1 MPKIEYRVLPLESLN
16 LMAVKQEEA
25 SAFEVQKAKKSGSM
39 LSGNVVKGIEIE
51 GEEFTPTNR
60 FWQSLYARFAINKSF
75 FTFFNYDEVFKRVAE
90 KASSDLIRVCIERNE
105 SGGGQLLAAT
115 GLNKPIVLYEDL
127 EEILDAFKSEGGI
140 KYANGIVTSTHAP
153 RVGYNPFSIAGDK
166 FVNKFMLH
174 VPIDGYGKPDIFLS
188 LLRLICSNGMVGW
201 AQTFKTSL
209 ALGHG
214 SDSVRTS
221 LRRALD
227 AFSNDEGY
235 AVLRNRFELATRS
248 WASLREQQDLYRL
261 LLRLQNDEKLRAGG
275 PEPGQYTGIL
285 SDLAN
290 VVGGDGGDAG
300 NAGGYGSR
308 VLRSFTHMTGDP
320 YEIYHTDPNALS
332 EKRLRT
338 LPVGCKVYDL
348 FNFATEVAT
357 HHVSE
362 STGRSLQAWVGQM
375 LSSDYDLEDS
385 CDQFDDFKDRFLPRK
400 DSDGIEGNN

>member
-1 MPKIEYRVLPLESLN
+1 MPKIEYKVLPLESLN
-16 LMAVKQEEA
+16 LITTKQEEA
-25 SAFEVQKAKKSGSM
+25 SAFEVSRAKKSGSM

-60 FWQSLYARFAINKSF
+60 FWQSLYARFSINRSF
-75 FTFFNYDEVFKRVAE
+75 FTFFDYDEVFKRVSE
-90 KASSDLIRVCIERNE
+90 RASSDLIRVCIERSE
-105 SGGGQLLAAT
+105 SGGQLLAAT
-115 GLNKPIVLYEDL
+115 GLNKPVVLYEDL
-127 EEILDAFKSEGGI
+127 QEILEAFHSEGGV
-140 KYANGIVTSTHAP
+140 KYADGIVTSTHTP
-153 RVGYNPFSIAGDK
+153 RVGNNPFDIGGDNFRNK
-166 FVNKFMLH
+166 FVLH
-174 VPIDGYGKPDIFLS
+174 APIDGYGQPNIYLS

-235 AVLRNRFELATRS
+235 AVLRSRFELATRS

-261 LLRLQNDEKLRAGG
+261 LLRLQNDVKLRTGG
-275 PEPGQYTGIL
+275 PEANEYTGIL
-285 SDLAN
+285 SNLTNIGSD
-290 VVGGDGGDAG
+290 GGDGGEPA
-300 NAGGYGSR
+300 NHGSKI
-308 VLRSFTHMTGDP
+308 LRSFTRMTGDP
-320 YEIYHTDPNALS
+320 YEIYHTDPNVLS
-332 EKRLRT
+332 DKRLRT

-362 STGRSLQAWVGQM
+362 STSRSLQSWVGQM
-375 LSSDYDLEDS
+375 LSGEYDLEDS

-400 DSDGIEGNN
+400 DSHGVEGNN